1 MTPEWTVIFSVTQM
15 RSAKCNRKTLAYSLT
30 AGSFCLELFFFV
42 SLCIPL
48 HYQKLGLFIWVT
60 IALCLFSPLLGGTQ
74 MLTCASSHIKARVQS
89 RLLTCPHSL
98 EPSKK
103 SFPPKCLKSGFVYT
117 HRYTVSAH
125 MAEFWH
131 IWCCRSLWHQ
141 AFFWTSSSTAP
152 IPSSRH
158 QHCWALK
165 KNYWGKAV
173 SENNISFA
181 TGVPCHIKV
190 IFSAWFQLFLGQ
202 ENRCH
207 WGSETTSRYGRRHSR
222 LRVLI
227 LNPWAMLIKLLVR
240 QFLHLWKGLILI
252 PML

>member
-1 MTPEWTVIFSVTQM
+1 MTPEWTVIFSVTQT

-30 AGSFCLELFFFV
+30 AGSLCLESFFFV

-60 IALCLFSPLLGGTQ
+60 IALCLFSPLLRGTQ
-74 MLTCASSHIKARVQS
+74 TLTCAGSHIMARVQS
-89 RLLTCPHSL
+89 RLLTRPHSL

-103 SFPPKCLKSGFVYT
+103 SFSPKCLKSGFVST
-117 HRYTVSAH
+117 HRSTVSAH

-131 IWCCRSLWHQ
+131 IW
-141 AFFWTSSSTAP
+141 WTSSSPAP

-165 KNYWGKAV
+165 KNYWGKALL
-173 SENNISFA
+173 ENNISFA

-190 IFSAWFQLFLGQ
+190 IFSAWFQLSLGQ

-222 LRVLI
+222 
-227 LNPWAMLIKLLVR
+227 
-240 QFLHLWKGLILI
+240 
-252 PML
+252 